1 MDKKKTAAKYAG
13 AALAVVTGAL
23 VIAEAPILCI
33 GAAVGGYVYYKVSKA

>member
-1 MDKKKTAAKYAG
+1 MDKQKAVVKYVGAG
-13 AALAVVTGAL
+13 LAVVTGAL